1 MAEGTVYQQNDQLCK
16 EIKDKFHEQ
25 LKTNTQYLSQ
35 LKERHIMRYG
45 AAVPVKA
52 TLSKISKM
60 PKMVEDIVK
69 ELHQTNKE
77 ISDLMGKLPVEET
90 ASVELRDSAYS
101 GSSGIPSWQGSPD
114 EGLIEAVQEEANG
127 DAGYV
132 PMRPESVCFVER
144 QGAASQTPR
153 RDRGTRQAVE
163 DPDVAEEKP
172 ST

>member
-1 MAEGTVYQQNDQLCK
+1 MAECTADPQNDQFCK
-16 EIKDKFHEQ
+16 EIKNTLHEQ
-25 LKTNTQYLSQ
+25 LKTNTQFLSK

-52 TLSKISKM
+52 TLSMTSKM
-60 PKMVEDIVK
+60 PEMVEDIIK
-69 ELHQTNKE
+69 ELEQTNKE
-77 ISDLMGKLPVEET
+77 ISDLIGKLPVEET

-114 EGLIEAVQEEANG
+114 EGLIEAVQEEAKG

-163 DPDVAEEKP
+163 DPDVTEDEP